1 MTPTHSMILN
11 FVFIALGVIFQ
22 MLESILPERKI
33 NLKTGFSKDI
43 LAFFLLSLCGVFLST
58 PLIHLYRELDLSFLA
73 IIHSQN
79 SVSKIILATLLTD
92 FFNYWIHFH
101 MHKQNWFW
109 KTHIHHHRIEELYW
123 FSGLRASLGHYASF
137 IFSRITVGI
146 VLFNLNSFELL
157 IYLSI
162 GLITNFYQHTN
173 AKLSHPYIEWI
184 LVTPRIHRLH
194 HASNGKRLKNIATIF
209 SFWDRLFGTYE
220 NPESVA
226 PGYSLG
232 VKSESKSAWK
242 EIVGF

>member
-22 MLESILPERKI
+22 TLESILPERKI

-58 PLIHLYRELDLSFLA
+58 PLIHLYRELELSFLA

-79 SVSKIILATLLTD
+79 SVIKIILATLITD

-173 AKLSHPYIEWI
+173 AKISHRYIEWI
-184 LVTPRIHRLH
+184 FVTPRIHRLH

-220 NPESVA
+220 NPENVA
-226 PGYSLG
+226 PSYSLG
-232 VKSESKSAWK
+232 VKSETKSAWK